1 MNKAI
6 IVGNLTRDPELR
18 ATGSGISVCSFT
30 VAVNRRFKDQN
41 GETQA
46 DPRGATATF
55 IPVVAWRQQ
64 GENCAKYL
72 AKGSKVAVC
81 GAIQVRSYEAQ
92 DGSKRYATEIVADE
106 VEFLTGKREQEA
118 RPASPKDDWVSEA
131 ETADPF
137 PWE

>member
-1 MNKAI
+1 MNKI
-6 IVGNLTRDPELR
+6 CIVGNLTRDPELR
-18 ATGSGISVCSFT
+18 ATGSGISVCTFT
-30 VAVNRRFKDQN
+30 VAGNRRFKDQN
-41 GETQA
+41 GEIKT
-46 DPRGATATF
+46 DF
-55 IPVVAWRQQ
+55 SPVVAWRQQ

-81 GAIQVRSYEAQ
+81 GAIQVRSYEAK

-106 VEFLTGKREQEA
+106 VEFLTGKREQDA
-118 RPASPKDDWVSEA
+118 HSAPAGDDWVSEA

>member
-1 MNKAI
+1 MNKI
-6 IVGNLTRDPELR
+6 CIVGNLTRDPELR
-18 ATGSGISVCSFT
+18 ATGSGISVCTFT

-41 GETQA
+41 GEIKT
-46 DPRGATATF
+46 DF

-81 GAIQVRSYEAQ
+81 GAIQVRSYEAK

-106 VEFLTGKREQEA
+106 VEFLTGKREQDA

>member
-18 ATGSGISVCSFT
+18 ATGSGVPVCSFT
-30 VAVNRRFKDQN
+30 VAVNRRYKDRD
-41 GETQA
+41 GSTFT
-46 DPRGATATF
+46 DF

-81 GAIQVRSYEAQ
+81 GPIQVRSYEAQ
-92 DGSKRYATEIVADE
+92 DGSKRYAVEIVADE
-106 VEFLTGKREQEA
+106 VEFLSKKGDREERQAQRTSSEEWLREA
-118 RPASPKDDWVSEA
+118 PEEQDDL
-131 ETADPF
+131 PF
-137 PWE
+137 

>member
-1 MNKAI
+1 MNRAI
-6 IVGNLTRDPELR
+6 IVGNLTKDPELR
-18 ATGSGISVCSFT
+18 ATGSGISVCTFT

-41 GETQA
+41 GEIKT
-46 DPRGATATF
+46 DF

-106 VEFLTGKREQEA
+106 VEFLSGKRDQDA
-118 RPASPKDDWVSEA
+118 HSASPKDDWVSEA